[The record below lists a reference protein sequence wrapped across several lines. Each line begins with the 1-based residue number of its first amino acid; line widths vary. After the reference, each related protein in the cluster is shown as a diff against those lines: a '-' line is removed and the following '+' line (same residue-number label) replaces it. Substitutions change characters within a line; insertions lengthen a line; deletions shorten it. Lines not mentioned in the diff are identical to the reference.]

1 MQQVDHPNIVK
12 YYETYD
18 DVKYIY
24 LCMELCQGGELFDE
38 ITKSDMIKENDAAR
52 YMIKLIRALFH
63 CHSQN
68 IIHRDIKPENI
79 MIGDLGEVKFID
91 FGFALVQNKKKAEMD
106 IAGTPY
112 YIAPEVLSGNYGKE
126 CDVWSL
132 GVCLYQMLTGE
143 MPFDGNSQGEVF
155 GKIKKGKFHIPKRMS
170 EDAKDLVQK
179 MITVDPKAR
188 ISAQDILKHPWIT

>member
-24 LCMELCQGGELFDE
+24 LCMELCTGGELFDE
-38 ITKSDMIKENDAAR
+38 ITKSDIIKENDAAK
-52 YMIKLIRALFH
+52 YMIKLIRALYH

-91 FGFALVQNKKKAEMD
+91 FGFALVQNNKKAEMD

-170 EDAKDLVQK
+170 ADAKDLVQ
-179 MITVDPKAR
+179 
-188 ISAQDILKHPWIT
+188 